1 MSSIDPHLI
10 RKDFPILDQTI
21 NGKPLIYLDN
31 AATSQTP
38 VQVMDVS
45 RHYYTHI
52 NANIHRAAHKLA
64 RDATAAYEQAR
75 ETLARHL
82 NCRHT
87 HEIIFTSGTT
97 DSINLVSNTLALSGR
112 LSKGDKIIIS
122 ALEHHANIVPW
133 QMLCQRT
140 GASLEVVPIQDDG
153 TLDMDA
159 YGNMLDERVK
169 LVAISHVS
177 NALGTINPVK
187 TIVSMAKE
195 HGALVLLDGAQ
206 AAPHFKIDVQALDC
220 DFYVFS
226 GHKIYG
232 PTGIGVLYGKEQI
245 LNELPPWRGGGEMIK
260 EVTFEHT
267 TYNDLPFKYEAGTP
281 DIEGAIAMAAAIDYM
296 NNIGL
301 EKIAAHENTLEQKTT
316 AALKEIKGIQL
327 FGTAPQKSS
336 VVSFRI
342 DGIHHY
348 DLGTLLDQMG
358 VAVRTGHHCCQ
369 PLMARYGITGTV
381 RASFAV
387 YNTEEE
393 VDELITAINKAASM
407 LG

>member
-1 MSSIDPHLI
+1 MSGIDPHSI
-10 RKDFPILDQTI
+10 RQDFPILDQTI

-38 VQVMDVS
+38 KQVMDAS
-45 RHYYTHI
+45 CHYYSQI
-52 NANIHRAAHKLA
+52 NSNIHRAAHKLA
-64 RDATAAYEQAR
+64 RAATKAHEDAR
-75 ETLARHL
+75 ETIAKHL
-82 NCRHT
+82 NCKYN
-87 HEIIFTSGTT
+87 HELIFTSGTT
-97 DSINLVSNTLALSGR
+97 DSINLVSNTLALSGKI
-112 LSKGDKIIIS
+112 SAGDKIIIS
-122 ALEHHANIVPW
+122 TLEHHANIVPW

-140 GASLEVVPIQDDG
+140 GATLEVIPIHECG

-159 YGNMLDERVK
+159 YEQMLDDRVK
-169 LVAISHVS
+169 LVAVSHVS

-187 TIVSMAKE
+187 SIISMAQNC
-195 HGALVLLDGAQ
+195 GALVLIDGAQ
-206 AAPHFKIDVQALDC
+206 AAPHFKIDVQDLGC
-220 DFYVFS
+220 DFYAFS
-226 GHKIYG
+226 AHKIYG
-232 PTGIGVLYGKEQI
+232 PTGIGILYGKEDI

-260 EVTFEHT
+260 EVSFENT

-296 NNIGL
+296 NKLDLKNI
-301 EKIAAHENTLEQKTT
+301 ASHEASLEQKATS
-316 AALKEIKGIQL
+316 ALQEIKGIRL
-327 FGTAPQKSS
+327 YGTAPQKAG

-342 DGIHHY
+342 EGIHHY

-387 YNTEEE
+387 YNTDQE
-393 VDELITAINKAASM
+393 VDAFIEAVHKSARM
-407 LG
+407 LA